1 MQRTLPIG
9 LALALALSACD
20 SGGGNESAP
29 GTTDIADNGTAAQ
42 SLAVD
47 SANEAT
53 DASTTEFAQETTG
66 NTSPAGEDGVDG
78 DAGPIGPAGP
88 AGLIWRG
95 EWAADTNF
103 VARDAVSFEG
113 SSWVA
118 IASSVSVEPDS
129 DEMAWSLLARKGDEG
144 EQGPAG
150 RAGAQ
155 GRPGNATVGATGAV
169 GATGP
174 AGPQGIA
181 GAPGVQGDVGPAGAR
196 GAQGPAGDAGADG
209 EAGMTWIGAFQ
220 SGATYTEDDVVE
232 YNGSSYI
239 ALVDT
244 DGSQAPTDTAHWALV
259 AERGADGAV
268 GPAGATGPAG
278 LPGAEGAQGP
288 QGLQGPE
295 GLQGAVGPIGN
306 TGATGPEGPTGPQ
319 GIAGAN
325 GVDGEDGVDG
335 AKGMNWQGPYTP
347 GTLYVADDV
356 VEFNGASYIALQ
368 DNEGEYEP
376 TAATHWEL
384 VADRGADGAAGAT
397 GATGPAGAP
406 GVDGAQGPQGI
417 QGPVGPIGNTGATGA
432 EGPTGPQGIAGANG
446 VDGEDGVDGAK
457 GMNWQGPYTPGTLYV
472 ADDVVEF
479 NGASYIALQDNEGE
493 YEPTAATHWELVADR
508 GADGAAGATGATGPA
523 GIPGVD
529 GAQGPQGIQGPVGP
543 IGNTG
548 ATGPEGPTGPQGL
561 AGANGV
567 DGEDGVDGA
576 KGMNWQGPYTP
587 GTLYVADDVVEFNG
601 ASYIAL
607 QDNEGEYEPTAA
619 THWELVADRGLD
631 GAVGATGATGP
642 AGAPGVDGTQGP
654 QGIQGPVGPIGNT
667 GATGPGGPT
676 GPQGLAGVNGIDGED
691 GADGAKGMNWQGSYT
706 PGTLYVA
713 DDVVE
718 FNGASYIALQDNEG
732 EYEPTAETHWELVAD
747 RGLAGVVGAKGMN
760 WQGQYFSGAGYVAD
774 DVVEFNGSSY
784 IALRDTEGEFD
795 PTATTHWELLAERGL
810 DGAVGAPGVDGAPG
824 PQGIQGPA
832 GPAGS
837 NGATGPEGPQGPSG
851 ANGVDGE
858 DGARGMN
865 WQGPFQLGTNY
876 LADDAVEYNGSSYI
890 ALVDTDGTPDPTTT
904 THWDVIAEA
913 PTTTV
918 AAFEYEFAGFSNDQV
933 SGDAGLLAMANAC
946 QTTYGEGSRMAF
958 SLEVFE
964 KPGTEPLSDTAW
976 VQATPTADLSIDMIT
991 RLTDSRLSCRGWSA
1005 PGDSFG
1011 GLSLDGETLKFMT
1024 QGCNHTRRV
1033 ACSVPVAHKPQVTFV
1048 GFSGGQVVGDAGLL
1062 GMSSACDATF
1072 GEGSRI
1078 AYTHEVFEASHVG
1091 PYSDTAWVQPSF
1103 LYGGVSDQ
1111 ITRLTSAGL
1120 SCSGWSSS
1128 TETPS
1133 GGLSLD
1139 GETLKFM
1146 TQGCNQTRRVAC
1158 SAPY

>member
-1 MQRTLPIG
+1 MYRTLPICF
-9 LALALALSACD
+9 ALALALSACD

-335 AKGMNWQGPYTP
+335 AKGM
-347 GTLYVADDV
+347 
-356 VEFNGASYIALQ
+356 S
-368 DNEGEYEP
+368 
-376 TAATHWEL
+376 
-384 VADRGADGAAGAT
+384 
-397 GATGPAGAP
+397 
-406 GVDGAQGPQGI
+406 
-417 QGPVGPIGNTGATGA
+417 
-432 EGPTGPQGIAGANG
+432 
-446 VDGEDGVDGAK
+446 
-457 GMNWQGPYTPGTLYV
+457 
-472 ADDVVEF
+472 
-479 NGASYIALQDNEGE
+479 
-493 YEPTAATHWELVADR
+493 
-508 GADGAAGATGATGPA
+508 
-523 GIPGVD
+523 
-529 GAQGPQGIQGPVGP
+529 
-543 IGNTG
+543 
-548 ATGPEGPTGPQGL
+548 
-561 AGANGV
+561 
-567 DGEDGVDGA
+567 
-576 KGMNWQGPYTP
+576 WQGPYTP

-642 AGAPGVDGTQGP
+642 AGITGVDGAQGP

-667 GATGPGGPT
+667 GATGPT
-676 GPQGLAGVNGIDGED
+676 GPQGLAGANGLDGED
-691 GADGAKGMNWQGSYT
+691 GADGATGMNWQGSYT

-732 EYEPTAETHWELVAD
+732 DYEPTAATHWELVADRGADGAMGAIGATGSAGAPGVDGAQGPQGLQGPVGPIGNTGAVGPAGPTGPQGLAGANGLDGEDGADGAKGMNWQGSYQPGTLYVADDVVEFNGASYIALQDNEGDYEPTAATHWELVAD
-747 RGLAGVVGAKGMN
+747 RGLAGAVGAKGMN
-760 WQGQYFSGAGYVAD
+760 WQGQYFPGAGYVAD

-810 DGAVGAPGVDGAPG
+810 DGAVGAAGSPGADGAQG
-824 PQGIQGPA
+824 AQGIAGATGAQGPTGPMGLQGNTGAA
-832 GPAGS
+832 GQQ
-837 NGATGPEGPQGPSG
+837 GATGPQGVPG
-851 ANGVDGE
+851 TDGT
-858 DGARGMN
+858 DGQPGARGLS
-865 WQGPFQLGTNY
+865 WQGSWVPGVGY
-876 LADDAVEYNGSSYI
+876 AEDDAVAYQNGSYVAIADTSGEESPDNSLFWQ
-890 ALVDTDGTPDPTTT
+890 ALVKG
-904 THWDVIAEA
+904 
-913 PTTTV
+913 
-918 AAFEYEFAGFSNDQV
+918 
-933 SGDAGLLAMANAC
+933 
-946 QTTYGEGSRMAF
+946 
-958 SLEVFE
+958 
-964 KPGTEPLSDTAW
+964 
-976 VQATPTADLSIDMIT
+976 PTA
-991 RLTDSRLSCRGWSA
+991 
-1005 PGDSFG
+1005 
-1011 GLSLDGETLKFMT
+1011 ET
-1024 QGCNHTRRV
+1024 
-1033 ACSVPVAHKPQVTFV
+1033 SYEFV
-1048 GFSGGQVVGDAGLL
+1048 GFSVATKTGNDGYFGMNEACQLTFGDESRLANTSDVFYSTKTSEFTGTAWIDTTKDKNRFVSDAVFGQLIGFNPNGHETVLENCRGWGTTSFHGLL
-1062 GMSSACDATF
+1062 IDGPTYRFVTGDCVDAHPVAC
-1072 GEGSRI
+1072 SLPS
-1078 AYTHEVFEASHVG
+1078 VEAH
-1091 PYSDTAWVQPSF
+1091 PDYRF
-1103 LYGGVSDQ
+1103 
-1111 ITRLTSAGL
+1111 AGL
-1120 SCSGWSSS
+1120 SSADVAGNGGLRDIKLACQADYGPEARVATTEDVSKGYPDASSPPGLSGWVLPIVGNGKPDIYTSTTGAGSCSGFS
-1128 TETPS
+1128 S
-1133 GGLSLD
+1133 GGGLHVD
-1139 GETLKFM
+1139 GNTGNFSAHSCSDA
-1146 TQGCNQTRRVAC
+1146 TPVAC
-1158 SAPY
+1158 AVPDQ